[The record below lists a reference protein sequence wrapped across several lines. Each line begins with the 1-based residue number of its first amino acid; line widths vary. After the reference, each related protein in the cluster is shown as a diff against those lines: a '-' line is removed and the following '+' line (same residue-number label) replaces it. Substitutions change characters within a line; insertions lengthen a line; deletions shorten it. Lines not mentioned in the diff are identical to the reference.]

1 VTWQVAS
8 ELWNQVRRA
17 VDAADQPGQFLLT
30 GSAVDDAATNLER
43 FAEQID
49 SQRSGSPAF
58 LAVICG
64 KGYGYRRA
72 VGVFMI
78 PVGISAGA
86 ILSNQLLGGGFKT
99 MHRLL
104 NGQGLLA
111 QAAVA
116 GSGLHHHCSP
126 SR

>member
-1 VTWQVAS
+1 MAS
-8 ELWNQVRRA
+8 GTAPELWNQVRRA

-86 ILSNQLLGGGFKT
+86 ILSNQLLGE
-99 MHRLL
+99 
-104 NGQGLLA
+104 
-111 QAAVA
+111 
-116 GSGLHHHCSP
+116 GSKRCTAC
-126 SR
+126 